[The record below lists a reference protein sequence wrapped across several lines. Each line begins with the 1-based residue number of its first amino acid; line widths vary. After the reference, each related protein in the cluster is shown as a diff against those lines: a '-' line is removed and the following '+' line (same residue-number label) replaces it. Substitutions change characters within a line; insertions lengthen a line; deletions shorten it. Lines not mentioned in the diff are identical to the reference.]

1 MRYNCSVD
9 KINHFKSL
17 MKLYNGLDNC
27 DSFKWIYNQV
37 KERVSLQYYLRN
49 QIHTNSRGIIWAEAS
64 QLLNQLQLSLN
75 NQFLGHLF
83 LFRVSSSFVTI
94 ILSSWLPHLSLDLKP
109 LLFRPTQEQ
118 AQNYYLDC
126 FKKINIRM
134 PLP

>member
-1 MRYNCSVD
+1 
-9 KINHFKSL
+9 

-75 NQFLGHLF
+75 NDQFLGHLF
-83 LFRVSSSFVTI
+83 KVSSSFVTI
-94 ILSSWLPHLSLDLKP
+94 ILSTWLPHLLLDLKP
-109 LLFRPTQEQ
+109 FPFRPTQ
-118 AQNYYLDC
+118 
-126 FKKINIRM
+126 
-134 PLP
+134 